1 MKSAYKHLVAA
12 ATLSLLGLTAGAQ
25 APQPAVVAP
34 APAPMMQRQ
43 HPMMQDHMARQQQRV
58 AQRQERLKQILQITP
73 AQESA
78 WTAWLGSRQAG
89 KSFQRAQRGQRAEFA
104 QLTTPERI
112 DRMRALRATRL
123 AEADRRGEATKA
135 FYAALTPAQQKAFDV
150 LPNDRRSK
158 RGGGHPGHRRG

>member
-1 MKSAYKHLVAA
+1 MKPAYKHLAA
-12 ATLSLLGLTAGAQ
+12 ATALALLGLTAAAQ

-34 APAPMMQRQ
+34 GPAPAMEGQRPMME
-43 HPMMQDHMARQQQRV
+43 HHMARQQQRV

-78 WTAWLGSRQAG
+78 WNTWIASRQTG
-89 KSFQRAQRGQRAEFA
+89 KAFQRDQRAEFA

-112 DRMRALRATRL
+112 DRLRALRAARA

-135 FYAALTPAQQKAFDV
+135 FYAALSPTQQKAFDALQVERV
-150 LPNDRRSK
+150 LK
-158 RGGGHPGHRRG
+158 RAGGHHGHHRG